1 MFEADFDKPKY
12 FTLGKFRF
20 TNGEVLED
28 VKVEYTCVGT
38 PIVDDDGNITNAV
51 VYCHGSSGDYGSIR
65 RIEEISGKNE
75 TFDTDKFFFISIS
88 ALGSP
93 SSLSPSSS
101 NLKGSFPHYTIEDMV
116 NFNRQFLK
124 EKFNI
129 THIKGLI
136 GNSMGG
142 FIVLTWAAYYPDDMD
157 FVISMVSS
165 YKVGGHNYA
174 LSRITEDIIKTCP
187 DYNNGDYIESEELDR
202 TFKLAVEVMFNY
214 GFSRKYYRQLTNDE
228 IDESIKYMVEEET
241 LDDINDIFYR
251 NEATLHY
258 DIEDKLKDINAKV
271 LIIAIN
277 QDQYFPPE
285 LDAIPMNKMIK
296 DSKLIIYDSING
308 HIGSRELVKVEDKIS
323 QFLKEF
329 Y

>member
-1 MFEADFDKPKY
+1 MSKIPLESNY
-12 FTLGKFRF
+12 ITELTLG
-20 TNGEVLED
+20 D
-28 VKVEYTCVGT
+28 GT
-38 PIVDDDGNITNAV
+38 KYIDG
-51 VYCHGSSGDYGSIR
+51 
-65 RIEEISGKNE
+65 SGKV
-75 TFDTDKFFFISIS
+75 
-88 ALGSP
+88 ALTRTSVP
-93 SSLSPSSS
+93 
-101 NLKGSFPHYTIEDMV
+101 N
-116 NFNRQFLK
+116 NW
-124 EKFNI
+124 FNI
-129 THIKGLI
+129 KVNIASSENANNALLQKRYNDYLPYQTPAMKRNPYIKNSMEFCNCVIFIKENDPDVSTHREFNDLNWHFYGI
-136 GNSMGG
+136 GNLGDSKK
-142 FIVLTWAAYYPDDMD
+142 TDYTRAYYPDDMD

-174 LSRITEDIIKTCP
+174 LSRITDDIIKTCP

-228 IDESIKYMVEEET
+228 IDESLKYMVEEET
-241 LDDINDIFYR
+241 LDDINDMFYR

-258 DIEDKLKDINAKV
+258 DIEDKLKDIKVKV

-296 DSKLIIYDSING
+296 DSKLVIYDSING
-308 HIGSRELVKVEDKIS
+308 HIGSRELVKVEDKIG